1 MNPILPIQHF
11 VPDVEARQ
19 WADGRL
25 YLYGSYDISGRT
37 SYCRCGG
44 EMSGHA
50 RNRRARRL
58 SRLPRPRRQVR
69 HPEVRPGATV

>member
-11 VPDVEARQ
+11 VPDVETRQ
-19 WADGRL
+19 WTDGRL
-25 YLYGSYDISGRT
+25 YVYGSYDISGRT

-50 RNRRARRL
+50 RSRRVSSLPGFQRR
-58 SRLPRPRRQVR
+58 RRQVR
-69 HPEVRPGATV
+69 DPEVRSGAVV